1 MKQLFILIRVIAAI
15 IIISFGVNN
24 LNEPSNVDV
33 ALGLAE
39 IILGIA
45 LVFGPITSI
54 FKKL

>member
-33 ALGLAE
+33 AIGLAE
-39 IILGIA
+39 IILGIT